1 MESKIALS
9 LKLKFPPIAVLW
21 TDLEPDKA
29 AQFGKG
35 KWGCAMFML
44 ATAAKGRTAM
54 FDRETAG
61 CWGGAVGLGF
71 GNFYERWPGG
81 IDCFYKFLSTGNQ
94 PSEKSQKVMENLS
107 GRLSREGLDNFLN
120 GERYVKTPEQ
130 AKKFVEALPI
140 TDVPT
145 KFVVFKPLAEADLEK
160 EEPAVIVFLANPD
173 QISALTV
180 MFNYETDGD
189 RLQNVI
195 VPAGAGCHQIGI
207 IPLHE
212 SKSEHPRAVIGMT
225 DISARNNVK
234 RRLGHDLLSFA
245 VPLKLFLKMEG
256 NVEGSFLERHSWKEL
271 AGEQG
276 EE

>member
-1 MESKIALS
+1 MMQSKIAHA
-9 LKLKFPPIAVLW
+9 LKLKFPPVALLW
-21 TDLEPDKA
+21 TDEKPGSA

-44 ATAAKGRTAM
+44 ATAAKGKTAM

-81 IDCFYKFLSTGNQ
+81 IDCFYRFLSTGNQ
-94 PSEKSQKVMENLS
+94 DEQGAEQAMEKLS
-107 GRLSREGLDNFLN
+107 GRLSKEGVDNFLF

-130 AKKFVEALPI
+130 AKKFVDSLPI
-140 TDVPT
+140 IGTPF
-145 KFVVFKPLAEADLEK
+145 KYVVFKPLAEVDLEK
-160 EEPAVIVFLANPD
+160 EQPELVVMLADPD
-173 QISALTV
+173 QLSALTV
-180 MFNYETDGD
+180 LANYETEGN
-189 RLQNVI
+189 RLENVI

-207 IPLHE
+207 IPLAE
-212 SKSEHPRAVIGMT
+212 SKKKHPRAVVGMT

-234 RRLGHDLLSFA
+234 RQLGHDLLSFA
-245 VPLKLFLKMEG
+245 VPFKPFLRMES

-271 AGEQG
+271 VAKE
-276 EE
+276 